1 MIRYPF
7 TKGKIKY
14 IEDKDIR
21 KQEIL
26 EFLKFWH
33 PDSFGENNPVDILF
47 GIKKIYTDAKTNKVK
62 EYWSQGFFNNALADN
77 PTIDSLAAL
86 GEKGKKANTLT
97 KRPNIDAHYNI
108 YVSAAEYPAG
118 TGNSKKENVSRL
130 QGAFFD
136 IDVHHVSKEVVD
148 TMVPLLLKKI
158 INASNLGI
166 LPRFNIINLTG
177 AGLALFLKYEKP
189 VSAKDDRSLGFHNAL
204 WEKICTVMEEL
215 FSKDAAFYI
224 GGKCVIEVD
233 RSVKNI
239 NRNCRIPGTY
249 HSCKRFIKRF
259 STLYSINEE
268 CKSLETLC
276 LNMAVKDPEVIIH
289 AKDTDQKKVKLDDA
303 QYDHIIEV
311 DPSQFNSCAKN
322 CAKRR
327 LEQLEE
333 LMMLRGGKDG
343 DKRHNT
349 VRLYWNYSRMLYD
362 VPTCLRLLLRFS
374 NELSEPLDEAFITF
388 VTQSP
393 YYVVVGEDFADFL
406 SLTKKEIEKL
416 KLFKRRDEKKRA
428 LDNARLLPEKIAL
441 VKALWEEGELSV
453 SEISQRC
460 DKSASTIREWAE
472 KYGWISAKE
481 RKELKKQKNKE
492 KRLAKRK
499 EQKEL
504 DKAAKELIRSSKK
517 AEKTQ
522 KSKTVSILE
531 DFGVNKNSKKNEMNL
546 CVLNNSSKESPK
558 FDESLSFF
566 KNSSENDKELFS
578 LSEEIIKQKKYS
590 STVYDGIGVNKD
602 GFTSFEIPENKG
614 FVGKKESEKPDFKAN
629 GETWEENEETKRID
643 GFFVKKDFSY
653 IGERFEYKT
662 TNENA
667 NAPPKRCVV

>member
-7 TKGKIKY
+7 TGGKIEY

-47 GIKKIYTDAKTNKVK
+47 GIKKIYTDPKTNKPT
-62 EYWSQGFFNNALADN
+62 EYWSQGFFNNALSKE

-97 KRPNIDAHYNI
+97 QRPNIDAHYNI

-118 TGNSKKENVSRL
+118 TGNSKIENVSRL
-130 QGAFFD
+130 PGAFFD
-136 IDVHHVSKEVVD
+136 LDVHDVSKEIVD
-148 TMVPLLLKKI
+148 TMVPLMLKKI
-158 INASNLGI
+158 INASNIGV

-189 VSAKDDRSLGFHNAL
+189 VSAKNDRCLGFHKAL

-259 STLYSINEE
+259 ATMYSIDRE
-268 CKSLETLC
+268 CKSLEEHC
-276 LNMAVKDPEVIIH
+276 RHMAVKDPEVIIR
-289 AKDTDQKKVKLDDA
+289 KDEKVGKVKLDDVE
-303 QYDHIIEV
+303 YDHIIEV
-311 DPSQFNSCAKN
+311 DPTRFNSCAKN

-333 LMMLRGGKDG
+333 LIMLRGGKDG
-343 DKRHNT
+343 DKRHNA

-362 VPTCLRLLLRFS
+362 VPTCIRLLLRFN
-374 NELSEPLDEAFITF
+374 NELSDPLGEAFITF
-388 VTQSP
+388 VTYSP
-393 YYVVVGEDFADFL
+393 YYVVVGEDFAKFL
-406 SLTKKEIEKL
+406 SLTTKEIEKL
-416 KLFKRRDEKKRA
+416 KLFKRRDKKKRA
-428 LDNARLLPEKIAL
+428 LENARLLPEKIAL

-453 SEISQRC
+453 AEISQRC

-472 KYGWISAKE
+472 KYGWISAEE
-481 RKELKKQKNKE
+481 RKELKKQKTKE

-614 FVGKKESEKPDFKAN
+614 FIGEKEFEKPDFKAN
-629 GETWEENEETKRID
+629 GEIGEENEEMKPID

-653 IGERFEYKT
+653 IGDGFEVQT
-662 TNENA
+662 INENA